1 MIRPWRDEAGIALGL
16 AVILVVLIGV
26 LAAGF
31 LAVVRS
37 DLLSTIS
44 ANHGQRAFD
53 IADAGAR
60 AAAAHLRSDAAPE
73 HYDANA
79 SENSEWSDVSDDVD
93 PPGKTLALDAGSATV
108 AVRYLLPATGE
119 DQQVDENHAPETVP
133 DGLSDYPDG
142 DYFLVTSEG
151 VSGETR
157 RKVEVILYVTGP
169 GEVEQWSWR
178 EVYE

>member
-1 MIRPWRDEAGIALGL
+1 MTRAWRDESGVALGL
-16 AVILVVLIGV
+16 AVILVVLMGV

-53 IADAGAR
+53 LADAGSR

-73 HYDANA
+73 HYDVDA
-79 SENSEWSDVSDDVD
+79 SENSEWSYVSNSGD
-93 PPGKTLALDAGSATV
+93 PPGKTLTLDAGSATV
-108 AVRYLLPATGE
+108 TVRYLLPATE
-119 DQQVDENHAPETVP
+119 ERQQGYGDHAPELVP
-133 DGLSDYPDG
+133 DGLTDYPDG

-151 VSGETR
+151 IVAETR
-157 RKVEVILYVTGP
+157 RKVEMILYVSGP
-169 GEVEQWSWR
+169 DRVEQWSWR